1 MKTKKLLLAAAVAAA
16 AVPFTPAF
24 AESFTDSAAVLSSR
38 PIMERIPVNREE
50 CWSEQ
55 RRGYEERAVTRQDNG
70 QPIGAGTVLGAIA
83 GGVIGHQFGNSSGGR
98 DRGTAAGAIVGG
110 LIGNQIDRDRANAPD
125 VVEVER
131 APVTREV
138 QRCRTVGD
146 VREVPVGFDVRYRYG
161 GRDFVTRLPFDPGRR
176 LRVAVDVQPIEDR
189 PDRGGPPP
197 RYDRPGPPPGYDR
210 GGPPPD
216 YDRERGPAPPAYTR

>member
-1 MKTKKLLLAAAVAAA
+1 MKKILLAAAVASAF
-16 AVPFTPAF
+16 VPLTPAF
-24 AESFTDSAAVLSSR
+24 AESFTDSAAVISTR
-38 PIMERIPVNREE
+38 PITERVPVNREE

-55 RRGYEERAVTRQDNG
+55 RRGYEERTVTRQDTG

-83 GGVIGHQFGNSSGGR
+83 GGVIGHQMGNSSGGR

-110 LIGNQIDRDRANAPD
+110 LIGNQIDRDRANQPE
-125 VVEVER
+125 VVEVDR

-146 VREVPVGFDVRYRYG
+146 VRDVPVGYDVRYRYG
-161 GRDFVTRLPFDPGRR
+161 GREFVTRLPFDPGRR
-176 LRVAVDVQPIEDR
+176 LRVAVDIRPVEDR

-197 RYDRPGPPPGYDR
+197 GYDRTPPPGYDR
-210 GGPPPD
+210 APPPD
-216 YDRERGPAPPAYTR
+216 YDRERGPAPPSYNR